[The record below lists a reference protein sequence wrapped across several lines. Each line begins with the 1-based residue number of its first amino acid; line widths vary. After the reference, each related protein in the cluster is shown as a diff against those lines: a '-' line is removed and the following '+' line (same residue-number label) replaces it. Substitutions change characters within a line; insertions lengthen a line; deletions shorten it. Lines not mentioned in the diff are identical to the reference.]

1 MRWIEIFFF
10 VGRRKGGARSIF
22 VFPPPPVSPSFCLAL
37 GYEGNDRPSISPVV
51 EKVEAGGGLFN
62 ALEMHSRHSFP
73 GGLAKGTG
81 RKKR

>member
-22 VFPPPPVSPSFCLAL
+22 SSPPSFGLAL

-62 ALEMHSRHSFP
+62 ALEMHTRHSFP